1 MSWWGKVV
9 GGTFGFMMGG
19 PLGAVL
25 GAALGN
31 YFDGGLDGLSMDDSL
46 GLGATERV
54 QSVFFTTTFA
64 LMGYVAKTDGRVTKD
79 EIAMAE
85 RVMDQ
90 MRLNPA
96 QRKVAINLFNEGKK
110 PGFPVHDV
118 LAQFKRESFRRR
130 NLIQIFLEIITATA
144 FADGRLDAS
153 EKSLIAGIAS
163 DLGYSKA
170 EFDALV
176 RRLSGQAHF
185 VDSESSKEKVQA
197 AYELLGVSSK
207 CSDDELK
214 KAYRKQMNQHHPDKL
229 VAKGLP
235 EEMIDIATQK
245 TQAIKAAYD
254 LLKEQ
259 RK

>member
-31 YFDGGLDGLSMDDSL
+31 YFDGGLNGLDDSL

-64 LMGYVAKTDGRVTKD
+64 LMGYVAKSDGRVTKD

-90 MRLNPA
+90 MRLNSQ
-96 QRKVAINLFNEGKK
+96 QRTVAMNLFNEGKK
-110 PGFPVHDV
+110 EDFPVHEI

-130 NLIQIFLEIITATA
+130 NLIQMFLEIIIATA
-144 FADGRLDAS
+144 FSDGRLDS
-153 EKSLIAGIAS
+153 REQSLLEGIAS
-163 DLGYSKA
+163 DLGYSA
-170 EFDALV
+170 SQFNALLN
-176 RRLSGQAHF
+176 RLSGQAHF
-185 VDSESSKEKVQA
+185 MNEESSADKLQA
-197 AYELLGVSSK
+197 AYELLGVASS
-207 CSDDELK
+207 CTNVELK
-214 KAYRKQMNQHHPDKL
+214 KAYRRQMNQHHPDKL
-229 VAKGLP
+229 VTKGLP
-235 EEMIDIATQK
+235 EEMMDIATQK

-254 LLKEQ
+254 LLKAQ
-259 RK
+259 RQ

>member
-31 YFDGGLDGLSMDDSL
+31 YFDGGLDGLDDSL

-64 LMGYVAKTDGRVTKD
+64 LMGYVAKSDGRVTKD

-90 MRLNPA
+90 MRLNAA

-118 LAQFKRESFRRR
+118 LVQFKRESFRRR

-144 FADGRLDAS
+144 FADGQLDAR
-153 EKSLIAGIAS
+153 EKSLIEGIAS
-163 DLGYSKA
+163 DLGYSRA
-170 EFDALV
+170 EFEALV

-185 VDSESSKEKVQA
+185 VDSETSAEKVKA
-197 AYELLGVSSK
+197 AYELLGVPAS

-254 LLKEQ
+254 LLKQQ